1 MIKAVTSL
9 TGIASLLNI
18 LLAAESDNS
27 SAVIISILSALLVGV
42 MICFIGHYLK
52 TMGKV
57 VDRNEC
63 TEHRDKVYKRCDKI
77 DDRIDKKLCLLIKHF
92 NIKDDEAEG

>member
-1 MIKAVTSL
+1 MIKIATRL
-9 TGIASLLNI
+9 TGIASILNVF
-18 LLAAESDNS
+18 LATESDS
-27 SAVIISILSALLVGV
+27 SAAVIISILSALLVGI

-92 NIKDDEAEG
+92 NIKDDEDEE